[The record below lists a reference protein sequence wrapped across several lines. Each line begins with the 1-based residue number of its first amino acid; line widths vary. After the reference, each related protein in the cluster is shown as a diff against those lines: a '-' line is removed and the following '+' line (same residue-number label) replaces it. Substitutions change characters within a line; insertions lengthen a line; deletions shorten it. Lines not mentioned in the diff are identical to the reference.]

1 LVRSCTVH
9 MRHCIA
15 EPSVKKRKSLG
26 FYHKGCIY
34 TYDKNSSS
42 SSSNNDLIRHRPTGV
57 TILGVLFVIAGAFT
71 LLGGIATLVAI
82 PFVSNVNPN
91 VIGNN
96 ELQLNGQQPLLT
108 PSEQTALAQGSGSI
122 LTVLGAVLIPL
133 GIASLVVAYGLFKG
147 KSWAWFVAVALSIIG
162 VVVNVISLV
171 TANMGAIAGALVG
184 IAINAIVLYYLS
196 KRNVR
201 QYFGKVSA
209 ARQASSS
216 TTVGVEK

>member
-1 LVRSCTVH
+1 MTK
-9 MRHCIA
+9 I
-15 EPSVKKRKSLG
+15 
-26 FYHKGCIY
+26 
-34 TYDKNSSS
+34 
-42 SSSNNDLIRHRPTGV
+42 SSNNDLIRHRPTGV
-57 TILGVLFVIAGAFT
+57 TILGILFVIAGAFT

-82 PFVSNVNPN
+82 PFVANVNPN

-108 PSEQTALAQGSGSI
+108 PSEQAALAQGSGSI

-147 KSWAWFVAVALSIIG
+147 KSWAWLVAVVLSTIG

-171 TANMGAIAGALVG
+171 TANMGAITGALVG

-196 KRNVR
+196 RRNVR
-201 QYFGKVSA
+201 QYFGKVATPTETSS
-209 ARQASSS
+209 SSS
-216 TTVGVEK
+216 TTAEV